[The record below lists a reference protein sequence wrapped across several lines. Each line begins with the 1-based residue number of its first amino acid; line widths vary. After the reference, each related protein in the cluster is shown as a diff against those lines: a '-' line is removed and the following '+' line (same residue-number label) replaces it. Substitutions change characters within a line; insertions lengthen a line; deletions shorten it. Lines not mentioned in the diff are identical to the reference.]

1 MTTTPR
7 GPDARAALGPYVRA
21 IKSNALLFVAMTLVT
36 LGGAALLVSTRSA
49 NYEATAELLVT
60 PLQQDDRTFLG
71 ITLLRDSGDPT
82 RTVQTA
88 AALVS
93 SPTVARRTAQR
104 LGGSLTQ
111 ESVEEAVEVEPLGES
126 NILAVRATAASARDA
141 ARLAN
146 RYAKDAL
153 QLRSEV
159 LRRQVVAAIEEL
171 RAVEQ
176 EGGGVLSPVDR
187 TRLTELR
194 AVRDRGDPTLALS
207 QSAQPPNAST
217 DTPAWLV
224 LGLALIA
231 GLTLGAIA
239 AFLVERVDGS
249 VRDVDELIS
258 LAAIPVLARVPVVRR
273 RERRGP
279 TFAVPPSMREAFRTL
294 QLQIEQRRASNGG
307 PGGTMI
313 LVTSAS
319 RGDGKTTTSIC
330 LALSLVAAGHRVLL
344 IDYDLRRPE
353 IGARLGLDTSRGL
366 ATMLTTSTT
375 LADLLQPIDEHPSL
389 QVVTGGGGLG
399 DVTNIALLTR
409 RVAEIFTDARLLAD
423 YVVVDTAPLGLVG
436 DALALTPFADEL
448 LLVGRAHNSDYRDVE
463 NAVELLERAS
473 TPPTGWV
480 VIGDDS
486 IKRTVSY
493 NYAGGDAVAK
503 RSRRSR
509 SRSPVG

>member
-36 LGGAALLVSTRSA
+36 LGGAAALVATRSPT
-49 NYEATAELLVT
+49 YQATTELLVT

-93 SPTVARRTAQR
+93 SPTVARRTAQK

-111 ESVEEAVEVEPLGES
+111 DSVEQAVKVEPLGES
-126 NILAVRATAASARDA
+126 NILAVKAKAASASDA

-146 RYAKDAL
+146 RYAKYAL

-159 LRRQVVAAIEEL
+159 LRSQVEAAIAEL

-176 EGGGVLSPVDR
+176 QGGGVLSPVDR

-194 AVRDRGDPTLALS
+194 AVRDRGDPTLSLS
-207 QSAQPPNAST
+207 QSAQPPSSSSDA
-217 DTPAWLV
+217 PAWLV
-224 LGLALIA
+224 LALALIA
-231 GLTLGAIA
+231 GLTLGSIA
-239 AFLVERVDGS
+239 AVLVERVDGT
-249 VRDVDELIS
+249 VRDPDELIS
-258 LAAIPVLARVPVVRR
+258 LASIPVLARVPVVRR

-279 TFAVPPSMREAFRTL
+279 TFEVPPSMREAFRTL
-294 QLQIEQRRASNGG
+294 QLQIEQRHATNGE
-307 PGGTMI
+307 PGGRTI
-313 LVTSAS
+313 VVTSAS

-330 LALSLVAAGHRVLL
+330 LALTLVAAGHRVLL
-344 IDYDLRRPE
+344 VDYDLRRPE

-366 ATMLTTSTT
+366 ATLLSTSTT
-375 LADLLQPIDEHPSL
+375 LADLSHPIAQHPSL
-389 QVVTGGGGLG
+389 QVVTGGGGVG
-399 DVTNIALLTR
+399 AEATIALLTR
-409 RVAEIFTDARLLAD
+409 RVTEIFTDARMLAD
-423 YVVVDTAPLGLVG
+423 YIVVDTAPLGMVG

-448 LLVGRAHNSDYRDVE
+448 LLVGRAHNSNYRDVE
-463 NAVELLERAS
+463 NAVELLERAD

-493 NYAGGDAVAK
+493 NYAAGDAVGK
-503 RSRRSR
+503 RSRRR